1 MPLLENS
8 TPENLMNEGFTVNPG
23 LYFRDSFVVTH
34 GLTGAEKKAIEAK
47 KSKEE
52 PEVGFLGGLENEW
65 GAVLLR
71 KGMGLTQ
78 DPLYS
83 KQYVPTDE
91 QRWKAL
97 KDLDYSLDRYR
108 AALKGADSLE
118 SFEHNLKVIKGVQD
132 YRDAQERASLWSNLA
147 SGTGAMFADPLNVLP
162 VFGASSHN
170 LKVIKGVQDYRDA
183 QERASLWSNLAS
195 GTGAM
200 FADPLNVLPVFGA
213 SSAVGRVG
221 YGAVT
226 GMLSGQLNN
235 YTSGD
240 ENDALMDIATGMA
253 FGASIEGIA
262 RASKF
267 RGDAQKL
274 GDASRRAQK
283 YAEQIASGVNDVFKK
298 TKVGSAVSKTMQ
310 AVESKLPTFSVQGAI
325 DKIDLSVEEGTK
337 LKSIFS
343 KLVKSERGDKVTKQ
357 QFTNEPTT
365 RTAEEARDYW
375 RKNGELKINRV
386 ADNIL
391 KILSSTRMDADDLDE
406 LIRRRRDGYTTSLD
420 GNELFEE
427 IIDNMGSFYG
437 KLGDVLQDRGMIS
450 GTKGGRLYKEKGIID
465 PDLPMGRSAVSNDK
479 FESRWLNRRKV
490 ADFLNSFSGN
500 YRARINKAR
509 TKVYNLLMK
518 SLDDPEYYKL
528 IRDKFEEERAKEDTG
543 VPSKSK
549 KIVVADED
557 FMKWVQQKAWSDALG
572 YVDQGE
578 AIKKG
583 LLDDPKTGGMAH
595 DYQHERMPWKVT
607 VKDADG
613 FSVSRLQTG
622 VVETL
627 NGYLLDDPKTGG
639 MAHDYQHERMPWKVT
654 VKDADGFSVSRLQ
667 TGVVETLNGYNA
679 KVAGD
684 LGLNEAFGVTSYKDF
699 KTIIDENLQAYL
711 KATGKDERAEQAT
724 ALRAMMNDYY
734 GRSGMDSEDLS
745 SWGNALADAVRNFTL
760 FTHNAFMGVLNHFEI
775 AEGIK
780 EFGASFFFKSIPGM
794 PDKIKDW
801 SKGGMTKAE
810 RDEFINMSFGQ
821 EARLRGAWREI
832 YDRNLDKFEGNAW
845 KARLCSGSQWLASN
859 SPFTKYLVK
868 SQETIVSQ
876 AQGLFVQHLTK
887 YVHGKLEFGEG
898 AFLDDK
904 VLRRLNIAKKDFEEF
919 TKALKQ
925 STEIDKHGRLRWI
938 PDAYINLIDKDVKN
952 ITIMRRLGDY
962 VASEVIQRQSL
973 VDTYLWRGSKNSP
986 YINLLTQFK
995 NFAIRSYNKRLAKS
1009 VFRLEEGDAAGQAMT
1024 WFISGALGTLSFLGQ
1039 TFATSSGMNDEQR
1052 AKYYERVFG
1061 VKDLKNADFSTI
1073 LRVCINGMTRSN
1085 ILAAPST
1092 LASFAGINTS
1102 IKSTSGQGEG
1112 KNADFSTI
1120 LRVCINGMTRSNIL
1134 AAPSTL
1140 ASFAGINT
1148 SIKSTSGQGE
1158 GIEGSGL
1165 APHLTLSSITANVP
1179 ALQTLRAMYDLQADT
1194 RNLIEAGVFNS
1205 DEYLE
1210 GDRERIARS
1219 FGRSLKAVTP
1229 NAPFIQQSVIN
1240 YITDQEDN

>member
-23 LYFRDSFVVTH
+23 LYFRDSFVVTR

-71 KGMGLTQ
+71 KGTGLTQ

-83 KQYVPTDE
+83 KQYAPTDE

-132 YRDAQERASLWSNLA
+132 YRDAQERASLWANLA
-147 SGTGAMFADPLNVLP
+147 SGTGAMFADPLN
-162 VFGASSHN
+162 A
-170 LKVIKGVQDYRDA
+170 
-183 QERASLWSNLAS
+183 
-195 GTGAM
+195 
-200 FADPLNVLPVFGA
+200 LPVFGA

-283 YAEQIASGVNDVFKK
+283 YAEQISSGINDVFKK

-375 RKNGELKINRV
+375 RKNGELKIDRV

-391 KILSSTRMDADDLDE
+391 KILSSTRMGADDLDE
-406 LIRRRRDGYTTSLD
+406 LIRRRRDGYSTTLD

-479 FESRWLNRRKV
+479 FESRWLNRRKI

-500 YRARINKAR
+500 YRTRINKAR

-528 IRDKFEEERAKEDTG
+528 IRAKFEEERTKEDTG

-583 LLDDPKTGGMAH
+583 LLDAPKTGGMAH
-595 DYQHERMPWKVT
+595 DYQRERMPWKVT
-607 VKDADG
+607 VKD
-613 FSVSRLQTG
+613 V
-622 VVETL
+622 
-627 NGYLLDDPKTGG
+627 
-639 MAHDYQHERMPWKVT
+639 
-654 VKDADGFSVSRLQ
+654 DGFSVSRLQ
-667 TGVVETLNGYNA
+667 TGVVETLNGYNT
-679 KVAGD
+679 KVSGD

-859 SPFTKYLVK
+859 SPFTRYLVK

-925 STEIDKHGRLRWI
+925 STEIDKYGRLRWI

-1009 VFRLEEGDAAGQAMT
+1009 VFRLEEGDASGQAMT

-1061 VKDLKNADFSTI
+1061 VKDLKNADFSTV
-1073 LRVCINGMTRSN
+1073 LRVG
-1085 ILAAPST
+1085 
-1092 LASFAGINTS
+1092 
-1102 IKSTSGQGEG
+1102 
-1112 KNADFSTI
+1112 
-1120 LRVCINGMTRSNIL
+1120 INGMTRSNIL